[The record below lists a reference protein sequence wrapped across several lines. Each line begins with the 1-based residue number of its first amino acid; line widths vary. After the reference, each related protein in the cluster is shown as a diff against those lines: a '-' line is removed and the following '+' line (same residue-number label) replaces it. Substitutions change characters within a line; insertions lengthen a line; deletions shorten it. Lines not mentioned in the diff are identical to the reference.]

1 MAGADI
7 RRFSVDRRGQAL
19 NVLLGVISG
28 ALLVL
33 ADTLLHPIIVLPLFV
48 SELTNR
54 YALIGLVPAIA
65 AGAWFLPQVLAGLV
79 VRGRRRLPWATG
91 ALVVRTAAVILLAYV
106 GYRADQLTDA
116 QLLRSFFICYL
127 AYVLA
132 AGFATAPTNDV
143 LVKAVAGERRG
154 RFFAQR
160 SLWAG
165 LLAVAGGVVVRAVL
179 GGGPAFPRN
188 YSLLFVA
195 AAASLTA
202 ATFFQARIRE
212 PIRLGRDV
220 GVRGRGLRRAD
231 LFLADPNLRRFLL
244 FRVALSLAAVADPFY
259 VVYARR
265 ELAVSGRV
273 IGLYLLALVLARLL
287 LGPVWRRLDRRHGSK
302 AVLQI
307 SALVRLL
314 VPLVALILPYLAE
327 TSLYQDRVTDDRIVA
342 YAFAAVFV
350 AYGAALAGQVQG
362 NFAHLLAVA
371 PNELR
376 RGYAALANLI
386 LVPVAFVT
394 VFGGVVIQRYGF
406 DRAFLVATLVSLV
419 AVFASGALT
428 DTYVRTHPTAEAWRL
443 RRAQS

>member
-19 NVLLGVISG
+19 NVLLGIVSG
-28 ALLVL
+28 ALVVL
-33 ADTLLHPIIVLPLFV
+33 ADTLLHPTVILSLFV
-48 SELTNR
+48 SELTDT

-65 AGAWFLPQVLAGLV
+65 AGAWFLPQILASVV

-91 ALVVRTAAVILLAYV
+91 ASVVRTAAVALLAYV
-106 GYRADQLTDA
+106 GYRADGLSDA

-132 AGFATAPTNDV
+132 SGFATAPTNDV

-160 SLWAG
+160 ALWTG
-165 LLAVAGGVVVRAVL
+165 LLAVAAGVVVRAVL

-188 YSLLFVA
+188 YTLLFVA
-195 AAASLTA
+195 AAAALTA
-202 ATFFQARIRE
+202 STFFQARIRE
-212 PIRLGRDV
+212 PIRMGS
-220 GVRGRGLRRAD
+220 GAPGRGRGLRRAD

-244 FRVALSLAAVADPFY
+244 FRVVLSLAAVADPFY

-265 ELAVSGRV
+265 ELGASGQV
-273 IGLYLLALVLARLL
+273 IGLYLLALVLAQLL
-287 LGPVWRRLDRRHGSK
+287 LRPLWRELDRRQGSK

-314 VPLVALILPYLAE
+314 VPLVALILPYVAD
-327 TSLYQDRVTDDRIVA
+327 TPLYQDRVNDDRILS
-342 YAFAAVFV
+342 YGFAAVFV
-350 AYGAALAGQVQG
+350 AYGAALAGQIQG
-362 NFAHLLAVA
+362 NFAHLFAIA
-371 PNELR
+371 PDESR
-376 RGYAALANLI
+376 RGYAALANI
-386 LVPVAFVT
+386 LLAPIAFVT
-394 VFGGVVIQRYGF
+394 VLGGAVIERYGF
-406 DRAFLVATLVSLV
+406 DRAFLVATLASLV

-428 DTYVRTHPTAEAWRL
+428 DTHVRTRPTAEAWRL
-443 RRAQS
+443 RRA

>member
-7 RRFSVDRRGQAL
+7 RRFSVDRRGQAF
-19 NVLLGVISG
+19 NVLLGVVSG

-33 ADTLLHPIIVLPLFV
+33 ADTLLHPTIVLPLFV
-48 SELTNR
+48 SELTDT

-65 AGAWFLPQVLAGLV
+65 AGAWFLPQVLASFV

-91 ALVVRTAAVILLAYV
+91 ASVVRTAAVTLLAYV
-106 GYRADQLTDA
+106 GYRADGLTDA

-132 AGFATAPTNDV
+132 GGFAASPTNDV

-160 SLWAG
+160 ALWSG
-165 LLAVAGGVVVRAVL
+165 VLAVAAGIVVRAVL
-179 GGGPAFPRN
+179 GDGPAFPRN
-188 YSLLFVA
+188 YTLLFLA
-195 AAASLTA
+195 AAAALTA

-212 PIRLGRDV
+212 PIRLG
-220 GVRGRGLRRAD
+220 GAAAGRGRGLRRAD

-244 FRVALSLAAVADPFY
+244 FRVVLSLAAVVDPFY

-265 ELAVSGRV
+265 ELGASGRV
-273 IGLYLLALVLARLL
+273 IGFYLLALVLARLL
-287 LGPVWRRLDRRHGSK
+287 LGPLWRELGRRQGSK
-302 AVLQI
+302 AVLQV

-314 VPLVALILPYLAE
+314 VPLVALILPYVAD
-327 TSLYQDRVTDDRIVA
+327 TPLYQDRVEDDRLLT
-342 YAFAAVFV
+342 YGFAVVFV

-371 PNELR
+371 PNELH
-376 RGYAALANLI
+376 RGYTALTNI
-386 LVPVAFVT
+386 LLAPVAFVT
-394 VFGGVVIQRYGF
+394 ILGGAAIERYGF
-406 DRAFLVATLVSLV
+406 DRAFLVATLAGLV

-428 DTYVRTHPTAEAWRL
+428 DTHVRTRPTAEAWRL

>member
-19 NVLLGVISG
+19 NVLLGVVSG

-48 SELTNR
+48 SELTDT

-65 AGAWFLPQVLAGLV
+65 AGAWFLPQVLASVV

-91 ALVVRTAAVILLAYV
+91 ASVVRTAAVILLAYV
-106 GYRADQLTDA
+106 GYRADGLTDA

-127 AYVLA
+127 AYILA
-132 AGFATAPTNDV
+132 AGFAAAPANDV
-143 LVKAVAGERRG
+143 LVKAIAGERRG

-160 SLWAG
+160 VLWAG
-165 LLAVAGGVVVRAVL
+165 LLAVAAGVVVRAVL

-188 YSLLFVA
+188 YTLLFVA
-195 AAASLTA
+195 AAAALTA
-202 ATFFQARIRE
+202 ATFFQAQIRE
-212 PIRLGRDV
+212 PIRLGSGV
-220 GVRGRGLRRAD
+220 GGRGRGWRRAD
-231 LFLADPNLRRFLL
+231 LFLADANLRRFLL
-244 FRVALSLAAVADPFY
+244 FRVVLSLAAIADPFY

-265 ELAVSGRV
+265 ELEASGRL
-273 IGLYLLALVLARLL
+273 IGLYLLALVLAQLL
-287 LGPVWRRLDRRHGSK
+287 LGPLWRELGRRQGSK
-302 AVLQI
+302 AVLQV

-314 VPLVALILPYLAE
+314 VPLVALILPYIAD
-327 TSLYQDRVTDDRIVA
+327 TALYQDRVNDDRMLS
-342 YAFAAVFV
+342 YGFAAVFV

-371 PNELR
+371 PGESR
-376 RGYAALANLI
+376 RGYTALANI
-386 LVPVAFVT
+386 LLAPIAFVT
-394 VFGGVVIQRYGF
+394 VLGGAVIERYGF
-406 DRAFLVATLVSLV
+406 DRVFLVATLASLV

-428 DTYVRTHPTAEAWRL
+428 DTHVRSRPAAEAWRL